1 MRGLVD
7 FRTTWSLGQAA
18 VEHGTFHGLSLVAL
32 RSGTALNFA
41 QAVFSASVRV
51 VDICQAYRVRPGSE
65 EGLRLTC
72 NATVGEALRLGRMQA
87 WAITIGGAS
96 DLMAGDVAAVS
107 VFPRRFVAMS
117 HLLLWRPT
125 PALARI
131 SGPTPGADGTNI

>member
-1 MRGLVD
+1 MLHRQYRSNAVIYIDSIVG
-7 FRTTWSLGQAA
+7 SLLKCHSQSR
-18 VEHGTFHGLSLVAL
+18 SL
-32 RSGTALNFA
+32 
-41 QAVFSASVRV
+41 Q
-51 VDICQAYRVRPGSE
+51 
-65 EGLRLTC
+65 LTC

-96 DLMAGDVAAVS
+96 DLMAGDVAALS

-125 PALARI
+125 LALAHI